1 MEIIQDVKKGRWH
14 SACAIRDFDKA
25 KEALESKG
33 YRIISLEEQAGLR
46 VQEGADS
53 GVSQRGNWTKEGFV
67 YVPSK
72 GAFLTKNSPIMA
84 NATEATNCHRSGKDF
99 YLNDEQVEKSLE
111 DSNKV
116 INTQIS
122 TNRFADEALT
132 SFAFGENAKA
142 YGEFLKENGINNIQF
157 YLADH
162 QDKPFA
168 RQAWLCRIG
177 SDDESGLDG
186 DLRYLNYD
194 GSEVRGVRASDEV
207 AKPSAENSRVEAY
220 TQKDIQKA
228 LESLKL
234 AGLESQI
241 LEALKKQK

>member
-1 MEIIQDVKKGRWH
+1 MEIIQDVKKGRLY
-14 SACAIRDFDKA
+14 SAYAIRDFDKA

-72 GAFLTKNSPIMA
+72 GAFLTMDSPIMA
-84 NATEATNCHRSGKDF
+84 NAEQATNCHRSGKDF
-99 YLNDEQVEKSLE
+99 YLNGEQVEASLE
-111 DSNKV
+111 GSIKV

-157 YLADH
+157 YLADY

-168 RQAWLCRIG
+168 RQAWLYGFDSYGR
-177 SDDESGLDG
+177 SGLDG
-186 DLRYLNYD
+186 NSWDLYSD
-194 GSEVRGVRASDEV
+194 HIGVRGVRASDEV
-207 AKPSAENSRVEAY
+207 AKPSVENSRVEAY